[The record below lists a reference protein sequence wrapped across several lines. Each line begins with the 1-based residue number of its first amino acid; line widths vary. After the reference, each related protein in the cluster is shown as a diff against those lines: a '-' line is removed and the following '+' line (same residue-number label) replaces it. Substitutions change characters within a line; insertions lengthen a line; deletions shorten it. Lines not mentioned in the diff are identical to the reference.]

1 MIIKELCTGGTLME
15 FIKKNENLS
24 ENQISII
31 LKQILSAV
39 NYCHNKK
46 IVHRDLKTEN
56 IMFEAAMSG

>member
-1 MIIKELCTGGTLME
+1 ME
-15 FIKKNENLS
+15 FLKKNENLS